1 MVKQRRKT
9 RQTKK
14 RKVMKRRTQ
23 RKRRQQKRRQQ
34 IKKGGGTNPF
44 SEVTHI
50 PGALAETIKGGFAT
64 LAGNETADTVRVTSL
79 PTDQPFLKTDHISPG
94 VGPKLV

>member
-23 RKRRQQKRRQQ
+23 RKRRQQ

-79 PTDQPFLKTDHISPG
+79 PTDQPFLKVDNIIPD